1 MSWVK
6 EKKAP
11 VNLDEFEDIDEDALV
26 EALSPEEL
34 ADLNAAIDP
43 EVRVMIEVILF
54 WELFDIDL
62 LSEPIRVTPNIQ
74 RIFKLMTI
82 VFYRIRWCTV
92 NRTVILL
99 CRVFY
104 LCLQLCESRS
114 FFVLDLSCDSC

>member
-11 VNLDEFEDIDEDALV
+11 VNLDEFQDIDEDALV

-54 WELFDIDL
+54 WEWFDIDL
-62 LSEPIRVTPNIQ
+62 LS
-74 RIFKLMTI
+74 
-82 VFYRIRWCTV
+82 
-92 NRTVILL
+92 
-99 CRVFY
+99 
-104 LCLQLCESRS
+104 
-114 FFVLDLSCDSC
+114 

>member
-6 EKKAP
+6 EKKTP

-54 WELFDIDL
+54 WE
-62 LSEPIRVTPNIQ
+62 
-74 RIFKLMTI
+74 
-82 VFYRIRWCTV
+82 
-92 NRTVILL
+92 
-99 CRVFY
+99 
-104 LCLQLCESRS
+104 
-114 FFVLDLSCDSC
+114 

>member
-54 WELFDIDL
+54 WEWFDIDL
-62 LSEPIRVTPNIQ
+62 LSEPIRVTQTSNE
-74 RIFKLMTI
+74 
-82 VFYRIRWCTV
+82 
-92 NRTVILL
+92 
-99 CRVFY
+99 Y
-104 LCLQLCESRS
+104 LS
-114 FFVLDLSCDSC
+114 

>member
-54 WELFDIDL
+54 WEWFDIDL

-74 RIFKLMTI
+74 RIF
-82 VFYRIRWCTV
+82 
-92 NRTVILL
+92 
-99 CRVFY
+99 
-104 LCLQLCESRS
+104 
-114 FFVLDLSCDSC
+114 

>member
-54 WELFDIDL
+54 WEWFDIDL
-62 LSEPIRVTPNIQ
+62 LSEPFPLTPNTQ

-82 VFYRIRWCTV
+82 VF
-92 NRTVILL
+92 
-99 CRVFY
+99 VFVGVQWIA
-104 LCLQLCESRS
+104 QLY
-114 FFVLDLSCDSC
+114 F